1 MAEVGDEIRG
11 ISSTIRF
18 VETTGSSSGE
28 RVVVEIS
35 YEGGP
40 DRPPPHFHPNQTE
53 RFEVLEGKMEAVID
67 GEEQSFEAGDRFE
80 VPPGTVHQMW
90 SEHGARQRW
99 ETSPPLRTERF
110 FELVWGIQNAVA
122 EGKEPPALDLEEFR
136 DEFRLA

>member
-11 ISSTIRF
+11 IGSTIRF
-18 VETTGSSSGE
+18 VETNETSGGE
-28 RVVVEIS
+28 RVVIEIT

-40 DRPPPHFHPNQTE
+40 DLPPAHFHPNQTE
-53 RFEVLEGKMEAVID
+53 RFEVLEGQIHAVIG
-67 GEEQSFEAGDRFE
+67 GEERSFAAGDHFE

-122 EGKEPPALDLEEFR
+122 EGGEPLELDLAELR
-136 DEFRLA
+136 DEFRLP

>member
-1 MAEVGDEIRG
+1 MAEVGDTIRG
-11 ISSTIRF
+11 IVSTICF
-18 VETTGSSSGE
+18 VETTEASGGE
-28 RVVVEIS
+28 RVVVEIT
-35 YEGGP
+35 YEGSP

-53 RFEVLEGKMEAVID
+53 RFEVLEGEIHAVIG
-67 GEEQSFEAGDRFE
+67 GEERSFGPGSRFE
-80 VPPGTVHQMW
+80 VSPGSVHQMW

-122 EGKEPPALDLEEFR
+122 EGKEPPELDLEEFR